1 MEAALI
7 PDPDPTATRVAI
19 SRGAPA
25 PSPEAVRQL
34 TAALY
39 AVAGAIDAGVPPRV
53 GELPGDEALS
63 RSPTPC
69 ARCCLRSGRC
79 QRSRLLPADLDL
91 REITRVGDA
100 DSPSRA

>member
-19 SRGAPA
+19 SRGTPA

-39 AVAGAIDAGVPPRV
+39 AVAGAIDVGVPPRV
-53 GELPGDEALS
+53 GELPGDEALKPVTDAVRPVLS
-63 RSPTPC
+63 ALGSVPAQPTPP
-69 ARCCLRSGRC
+69 R
-79 QRSRLLPADLDL
+79 
-91 REITRVGDA
+91 
-100 DSPSRA
+100 